1 MAYLAPAGTPV
12 TLRDLAHGALGAL
25 RGPEG
30 DDLLAARLRELA
42 ALPHAWPTSS
52 GRAAMTVILQAMR
65 ATAEDSGRDEVV
77 VPAYTCYSVPAAI
90 ERAGLRP
97 RLCDIDPA
105 TLSLDADR
113 LRAQDFS
120 RVLAVVSSNLYG
132 LPNDLAAIETICR
145 ERGVYFLDD
154 AAQALG
160 ARVADR
166 PVGAFG
172 DAGIYSFDKGK
183 IISTIQGGAIV
194 CAPGAL
200 AARIA
205 EQVVALP
212 ASRPTERAANFLKL
226 GVYAVFLR
234 PALYPLIR
242 MLPFTG
248 LGHTPYETRY
258 PVTTL
263 ARFQSAVALRL
274 LARLDQLAASRRRHA
289 GLLQAALQSLPGI
302 ETFRSVSGSVAAYAR
317 YPVRIGAPDRRKD
330 LIGALNRAGI
340 GATASY
346 PLCLADVP
354 EVRARQRAGN
364 TDYPA
369 ARRIASTIFTLPTH
383 AYCPPDLAERVSM
396 VIRACNR

>member
-1 MAYLAPAGTPV
+1 MAYFAPAGTPV
-12 TLRDLAHGALGAL
+12 TLRDLAHGTLRAL
-25 RGPEG
+25 RGSES

-52 GRAAMTVILQAMR
+52 GRAAMTLILKAMR
-65 ATAEDSGRDEVV
+65 AIAEDPARDQVII
-77 VPAYTCYSVPAAI
+77 PAYTCFSVPAAI

-113 LRAQDFS
+113 LRDQDFS

-145 ERGVYFLDD
+145 ARGVYFLDD

-194 CAPGAL
+194 CAADAL

-205 EQVVALP
+205 EQVGALP
-212 ASRPTERAANFLKL
+212 PSRPAERAANFLKL
-226 GVYAVFLR
+226 GVYSVFLR

-263 ARFQSAVALRL
+263 SQFQAAVALRL
-274 LARLDQLAASRRRHA
+274 LARLDQLAAVRQRNA
-289 GLLQAALQSLPGI
+289 GSLQAALQALPGI
-302 ETFRSVSGSVAAYAR
+302 EIFRNVSGSVAAYAR
-317 YPVRIGAPDRRKD
+317 YPVRIAEPGRRQD

-354 EVRARQRAGN
+354 EVRARLSAGN
-364 TDYPA
+364 TDCPA

-383 AYCPPDLAERVSM
+383 AYCPPDLADRVST